1 MAEFQLGAKVINV
14 QSREKGRIVEVYPAR
29 RGSQLYEV
37 IYTNGNSTTERED
50 CLVCDIDISDPF
62 ERCKEDFL
70 ILTMTM
76 L

>member
-50 CLVCDIDISDPF
+50 CLVCDIRS
-62 ERCKEDFL
+62 EEHTSELQSR
-70 ILTMTM
+70 
-76 L
+76 

>member
-37 IYTNGNSTTERED
+37 IYTNG
-50 CLVCDIDISDPF
+50 
-62 ERCKEDFL
+62 K
-70 ILTMTM
+70 
-76 L
+76 